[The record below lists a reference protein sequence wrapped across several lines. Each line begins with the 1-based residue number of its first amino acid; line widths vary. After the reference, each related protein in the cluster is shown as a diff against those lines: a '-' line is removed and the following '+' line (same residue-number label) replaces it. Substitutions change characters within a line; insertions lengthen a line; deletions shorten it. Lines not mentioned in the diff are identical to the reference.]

1 MTTEE
6 KFHAAVNVIRNL
18 PKSGSYQPSHD
29 LMLRFYSYFKQATEG
44 PCKQPKPGFWD
55 VVRKA
60 KWDAWKKL
68 ADMSKEDAMKGYV
81 EELRK
86 IVETMSYNDNV
97 ETFMGS
103 LDSFYENV
111 PAQELD
117 MILGPVIERVRSQ
130 PGSPL
135 SKSPLGSPLEKS
147 PYISRDAS
155 PSRNPN
161 GNGNIPNSTAAAL
174 VASKNNAGAP
184 SGEKSKYAVDDVTKE
199 SPDSSSLVDTT
210 SRKYT
215 NVNHSSSSSSGAVLK
230 PSTLAL
236 ESLTD
241 SIHNIQT
248 NLSSIGDRI
257 KRLEMLSKLLAVQR
271 AENSAWNLA
280 RNNVPVVAFLVLW
293 PVLTQLISVWIQARR
308 RARR

>member
-68 ADMSKEDAMKGYV
+68 GNMSKDDAMKGYV

-147 PYISRDAS
+147 PLISRDAS
-155 PSRNPN
+155 PSRN
-161 GNGNIPNSTAAAL
+161 GNLPNSNTAAK
-174 VASKNNAGAP
+174 SNTNAP
-184 SGEKSKYAVDDVTKE
+184 SGGKSKFNVDDVTKE
-199 SPDSSSLVDTT
+199 SPDSSSLVQVE
-210 SRKYT
+210 RKYT
-215 NVNHSSSSSSGAVLK
+215 NLSHSSSSSSAAVLK
-230 PSTLAL
+230 PSTLAI

-271 AENSAWNLA
+271 AENSVWNLA